1 MRHFSWIITL
11 PLLAIGLVFSI
22 ANQDLVTIDL
32 WPLEREVSLPMYL
45 VILGAVF
52 FGFLVGVIASWLS
65 GGRRR
70 QRSRANAFKV
80 TTMER
85 ELEQLKRRQDAS
97 QTSAAA
103 KAQSPSGSAAVAS
116 LPAPSAG
123 S

>member
-1 MRHFSWIITL
+1 MKHLSWIITL

-45 VILGAVF
+45 VVLGAVF
-52 FGFLVGVIASWLS
+52 LGFLAGVVASWLA

-85 ELEQLKRRQDAS
+85 EIEQLKRRQEAS
-97 QTSAAA
+97 QSSSAS
-103 KAQSPSGSAAVAS
+103 KTPPPSGSPAVAS